1 MNLRHKPFV
10 AIGIH
15 HEVVRP
21 VGATTL
27 DPAGDDRRF
36 LMATGDVDVIP
47 WGELPGVLSAS
58 SP

>member
-1 MNLRHKPFV
+1 V